1 MVPETMLIPILN
13 LGHEAFPMLKT
24 LAALLGLA
32 VLPATAFAQDS
43 QLVGTWKLVA
53 ADVIR
58 PDGQQVADYGS
69 SPRGIAIFTADG
81 QYVVEVYRGPERT
94 KFASKD
100 RSRGTPD
107 EYRDA
112 QLSTS
117 THFGRY
123 TVDPAKGTITFM
135 ITSSSFPNLDGTTQ
149 VRPFK
154 LEGDSLTWRVP
165 PRPDGSVPVTRFV
178 RVG

>member
-1 MVPETMLIPILN
+1 
-13 LGHEAFPMLKT
+13 MLKT
-24 LAALLGLA
+24 LALLIGLA
-32 VLPATAFAQDS
+32 MHPAIALAQGP

-58 PDGQQVADYGS
+58 PDGRTVADYGS
-69 SPRGIAIFTADG
+69 SPSGIAIFTTDG
-81 QYVVEVYRGPERT
+81 QYVVEVYRGSADRT
-94 KFASKD
+94 RFAGND
-100 RSRGTPD
+100 RSHGAPE

-123 TVDPAKGTITFM
+123 TVDAAKATITFA

-149 VRPFK
+149 VRPFT
-154 LEGDSLTWRVP
+154 LQNDSLTWRVP
-165 PRPDGSVPVTRFV
+165 PRPDGSVPLTRFV
-178 RVG
+178 RVR